1 MNWVNIGSGNG
12 LSPVRRQAI
21 MRTNAGLLSIE
32 PLGTKF
38 GEILIEIHTFSF
50 TKMRLKMSP
59 AKLAAIFSGV
69 GCGDGVGCGGW
80 GGGGGG
86 GGGWGVW
93 GGGGVGGWGVK

>member
-50 TKMRLKMSP
+50 TKMRLKMSL
-59 AKLAAIFSGV
+59 AKLAAIFSEGV
-69 GCGDGVGCGGW
+69 GGW
-80 GGGGGG
+80 GGGGWGGGVGVGGGG
-86 GGGWGVW
+86 GGGWSNVFDILS
-93 GGGGVGGWGVK
+93 